1 MTLSLKRLVM
11 GAVAVVSV
19 AAISTFTIVDVL
31 DDIESSHERIA
42 ESTSRLATIG
52 APMVLNAMVVDDLA
66 TAEQTLRAMNADH
79 SLLRVVL
86 LAPDG
91 GSVLLDAS
99 PARPP
104 RATAPAWFRHLMALD
119 FPEIRTPVMG
129 GGVNYGVIAV
139 EPAAHTIEDE
149 AWLRVRDAALETLLL
164 LAVLMLALERVLH
177 YGLRPL
183 HELADTATA
192 FGQGD
197 YAARMRKTPV
207 AEVDRMATAFN
218 AMADS
223 LMRDMGLRLQAE
235 RRLAEAKQTAELA
248 NKSKSEFLANMSH
261 ELRTPLNAIIGF
273 SSVMKEELFGA
284 MGSARYRDYANDIH
298 DSGTHLLA
306 IINDLLDVS
315 AIEAHKMELR
325 LAACD
330 IGEMTDSALRL
341 VAPRAQTASLA
352 LQRDIADN
360 LPLIN
365 VDERRLKQVLLN
377 LLSNAIKF
385 TRAGGSVRVEAR
397 LVINGDLVLRV
408 CDTGIGMDEDGIAK
422 AFERFGQVDSG
433 LDRKHEGTGLGLP
446 LARGLVELHGGALS
460 IDSAPDRGTTVT
472 VTLPATCVEGTR
484 AA

>member
-1 MTLSLKRLVM
+1 MTISLKRLVL
-11 GAVAVVSV
+11 GAAAIIAVV
-19 AAISTFTIVDVL
+19 AISTLTSIDVVG
-31 DDIESSHERIA
+31 DIEDTHEHIS
-42 ESTSRLATIG
+42 ESATRVATIG
-52 APMVLNAMVVDDLA
+52 APIVLNAMVVDDLA

-79 SLLRVVL
+79 SMARVL
-86 LAPDG
+86 LLGPDE
-91 GSVLLDAS
+91 STVLLDAS
-99 PARPP
+99 PSHAP
-104 RATAPAWFRHLMALD
+104 RATAPAWFRRLMALKFD
-119 FPEIRTPVMG
+119 EVRTPVSG
-129 GGVNYGVIAV
+129 GGVVYGHIVLV
-139 EPAAHTIEDE
+139 PAPNGIEDE
-149 AWLRVRDAALETLLL
+149 AWMRVRDAAIETVLLVI
-164 LAVLMLALERVLH
+164 VLMIALERVLH

-183 HELADTATA
+183 HELTAVATQ

-197 YAARMRKTPV
+197 YAARMRSTRV
-207 AEVDRMATAFN
+207 REVERMAMAFN

-284 MGSARYRDYANDIH
+284 IGSARYKDYANDIH

-325 LAACD
+325 IAACD
-330 IGEMTDSALRL
+330 MREVAESALRL
-341 VAPRAQTASLA
+341 VAPRAQTAGLQLVCEVAESLPPVHA
-352 LQRDIADN
+352 
-360 LPLIN
+360 
-365 VDERRLKQVLLN
+365 DERRLKQVLLN

-385 TRAGGSVRVEAR
+385 TRTGGSVRIDAR
-397 LVINGDLVLRV
+397 VGTNGDMVLRV
-408 CDTGIGMDEDGIAK
+408 IDTGIGMDAEGIAK
-422 AFERFGQVDSG
+422 ALERFGQVDSG

-460 IDSAPDRGTTVT
+460 IESAPNEGTTVT
-472 VTLPATCVEGTR
+472 VTIPANDTEGTR

>member
-1 MTLSLKRLVM
+1 MK
-11 GAVAVVSV
+11 
-19 AAISTFTIVDVL
+19 
-31 DDIESSHERIA
+31 
-42 ESTSRLATIG
+42 
-52 APMVLNAMVVDDLA
+52 
-66 TAEQTLRAMNADH
+66 
-79 SLLRVVL
+79 
-86 LAPDG
+86 
-91 GSVLLDAS
+91 
-99 PARPP
+99 
-104 RATAPAWFRHLMALD
+104 
-119 FPEIRTPVMG
+119 
-129 GGVNYGVIAV
+129 
-139 EPAAHTIEDE
+139 
-149 AWLRVRDAALETLLL
+149 
-164 LAVLMLALERVLH
+164 
-177 YGLRPL
+177 
-183 HELADTATA
+183 LADTATA

-207 AEVDRMATAFN
+207 SEVDRMATAFN

-284 MGSARYRDYANDIH
+284 LGSARYRDYSSDIH

-315 AIEAHKMELR
+315 AIEAHKMDLR
-325 LAACD
+325 VAACD
-330 IGEMTDSALRL
+330 VGEMTDAALRL
-341 VAPRAQTASLA
+341 VAPRAQSAGLS
-352 LQRDIADN
+352 LQRDIAAD
-360 LPLIN
+360 LPQVN

-385 TRAGGSVRVEAR
+385 TRKGGSVRVEAR
-397 LVINGDLVLRV
+397 IVVNGDLILRV
-408 CDTGIGMDEDGIAK
+408 VDTGIGMDAEGVAK
-422 AFERFGQVDSG
+422 ALERFGQVDSG

-460 IDSAPDRGTTVT
+460 IDSEPNRGTTVT
-472 VTLPATCVEGTR
+472 VTLPAACVEGTR